1 MAITL
6 VYKGIVDS
14 GSEFYYMGP
23 LDECGGCKLN
33 GVCNNL
39 EAGARYKIID
49 VRMQEHDCPGMDD
62 EGKVVAVEVE
72 KVSAPA
78 ILPKKGLLEGVTV
91 TFTESKCDNIG
102 CENWLL
108 CHPIGKTDG
117 SKCTVVR
124 MGKNVDCP
132 RDEKLAFVDML

>member
-6 VYKGIVDS
+6 VCKGIVDS

-23 LDECGGCKLN
+23 LDECEGCKLN

-39 EAGARYKIID
+39 DTGARYKIVD
-49 VRMQEHDCPGMDD
+49 VRKQEHDCPGMDE

-72 KVSAPA
+72 KVSSPA
-78 ILPKKGLLEGVTV
+78 ILPKKGLLEGVTI

-102 CENWLL
+102 CVNWLL

-117 SKCTVVR
+117 SKCTVVH

-132 RDEKLAFVDML
+132 RDEKLAFVDIL